1 MSVIIV
7 ARQGSQDSS
16 NETTEPRQMLLSAR
30 QNQAPFV
37 LFTIGFSWDMH
48 DSGTD
53 DPRGIVLTRGQ
64 EIPGSIKMLP
74 EYKAVIELLLDLNE
88 VAFVVVPPS
97 YSSCMLHVGRTMLAN
112 EDAIMLRVAAVLK
125 GFNIVIVNRGA

>member
-1 MSVIIV
+1 MIIV

-16 NETTEPRQMLLSAR
+16 NGTTEPRQMFLSAR
-30 QNQAPFV
+30 QNQAPF
-37 LFTIGFSWDMH
+37 
-48 DSGTD
+48 
-53 DPRGIVLTRGQ
+53 VLTRGQ

-125 GFNIVIVNRGA
+125 SFNIVIVNREA